1 MPETS
6 MTAAFYHIPDKT
18 VGNEL
23 GRDRQLDDR
32 GDRPPVALPVGDQ
45 IEVGRA
51 PVLDERRAGVPAS
64 PPVHL
69 LDIAATLTAGGDQV
83 PLLPRLLGDQPHLV
97 GGPVHSAEGTA
108 KLGDWPGAA

>member
-6 MTAAFYHIPDKT
+6 MTAGFYHIPDKT

-23 GRDRQLDDR
+23 GMDRQLDDR

-45 IEVGRA
+45 IEVGGA
-51 PVLDERRAGVPAS
+51 PVLDERGAGVPAS

-69 LDIAATLTAGGDQV
+69 LDIAATLATGRNQV
-83 PLLPRLLGDQPHLV
+83 PLLPRLLGHQPHLV
-97 GGPVHSAEGTA
+97 GGPVHLAEGTA
-108 KLGDWPGAA
+108 QLGE